1 MNFDGIVEYFKERIK
16 SLYSSFPSELNIID
30 CDIKSNS
37 FLNFFKIF
45 GNNKPLRALRI
56 NNCIFTEDSLQKI
69 FQIILFN
76 EKFHKLEEFVFENGY
91 CDIGSFTCT
100 YEYKNGTLYFYWG
113 NAVWASFKCTINGN
127 KIVVDNNGEYIT
139 YYKQ

>member
-1 MNFDGIVEYFKERIK
+1 MCDRMEKTGRCPMNPNEGEI
-16 SLYSSFPSELNIID
+16 SW
-30 CDIKSNS
+30 
-37 FLNFFKIF
+37 
-45 GNNKPLRALRI
+45 
-56 NNCIFTEDSLQKI
+56 
-69 FQIILFN
+69 N
-76 EKFHKLEEFVFENGY
+76 EKKKIIVAVAAVLVLIVGLMAWKKSEIKLSGRYKTDQSTQYIYMLPDEFVFENGY